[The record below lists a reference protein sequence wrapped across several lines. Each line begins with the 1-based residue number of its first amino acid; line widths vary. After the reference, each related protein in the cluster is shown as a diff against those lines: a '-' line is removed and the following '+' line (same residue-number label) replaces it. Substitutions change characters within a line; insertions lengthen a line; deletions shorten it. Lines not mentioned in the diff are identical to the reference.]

1 MESISSWSIR
11 NYLKLLVAVFLFLIQ
26 INYVFAQEKAI
37 PKKNKELVVNPIREE
52 VQRYIGYEDLF
63 YRFMTL
69 PYDVTM
75 NSNVQGIF
83 LDIGFLFLILF
94 PVLFF
99 TAKIHIVEKWII
111 GCLLGFITVVA
122 IPINYCTITQ
132 ISLERLPSF
141 IDEQL
146 TFGRDNWWTLKFL
159 TLKLTKLFGI
169 IFSSLSNR
177 LGPAIGATDYITLPF
192 LILAF
197 IWTLYII
204 HKATIS
210 LDKGLRAIILFISIY
225 GFLWFFLSAGIVW
238 YGILFLPISIAIFFI
253 SLRNENQLTKYLVFG
268 LTSIWLI
275 LSFNFRL
282 TNYLPNSEYSVKGI
296 IDKNTL
302 LYQSGKLDKNA
313 YVDEFF
319 PDYSA
324 AKEIINQEDS
334 SSVYMVNTMLPYFI
348 TKSDS
353 RIINDGQLSAFVTLV
368 RLFPKKKD
376 LAGALKMY
384 KVKYIVFGLNTN
396 EIDRTPEQ
404 SLAAKY
410 DRFLEFLD
418 DNEYLELLVTD
429 RTILN
434 DEGEKVKGVF
444 GKQVI
449 NFGTFALYG
458 IK

>member
-1 MESISSWSIR
+1 MNRKSLWLNRNSI
-11 NYLKLLVAVFLFLIQ
+11 KLMVAIFLFLAQ
-26 INYVFAQEKAI
+26 INYIFAQDKVI
-37 PKKNKELVVNPIREE
+37 PQKNKELVVNPIREE

-94 PVLFF
+94 PILFF
-99 TAKIHIVEKWII
+99 TAKIHILEKWII
-111 GCLLGFITVVA
+111 GFFLGFITVVA

-146 TFGRDNWWTLKFL
+146 SFGRDNWWTLKFL

-169 IFSSLSNR
+169 IFSSISNV
-177 LGPAIGATDYITLPF
+177 LGSTTGATDYITLPF

-204 HKATIS
+204 HRATAS
-210 LDKGLRAIILFISIY
+210 LDKGLRGIILFSSIY
-225 GFLWFFLSAGIVW
+225 GFLWFFLSAGIIW

-253 SLRNENQLTKYLVFG
+253 SLRNENKLTRYLVFG
-268 LTSIWLI
+268 LSSIWLV

-282 TNYLPNSEYSVKGI
+282 TNYLPNDEYSVKGI

-302 LYQSGKLDKNA
+302 LYQSGKLDKNT
-313 YVDEFF
+313 YLDEFF

-324 AKEIINQEDS
+324 AKEIINQDDS
-334 SSVYMVNTMLPYFI
+334 SSIYMVNTMLPYFI
-348 TKSDS
+348 KKSDS

-396 EIDRTPEQ
+396 MIDRTPEQ

-410 DRFLEFLD
+410 DRFLEFLE
-418 DNEYLELLVTD
+418 DNEHLELLVTD

-434 DEGEKVKGVF
+434 EQGEEVKGVF
-444 GKQVI
+444 GKQVT